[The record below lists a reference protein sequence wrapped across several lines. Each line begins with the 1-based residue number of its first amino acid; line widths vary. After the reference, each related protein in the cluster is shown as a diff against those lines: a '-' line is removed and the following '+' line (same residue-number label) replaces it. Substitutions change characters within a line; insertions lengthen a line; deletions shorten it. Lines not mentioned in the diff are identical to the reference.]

1 MTARIPLVLNGSIIE
16 ELQNGDAFAFTGST
30 SGVISLVPPAVA
42 GTNTVTLPA
51 ATDTLVGK
59 ATTDTLT
66 NKSISGS
73 TNTLSNIANTSLT
86 NSTVTIG
93 STSVAL
99 GATVTTFAGVTLTS
113 PTFTT
118 PALGTPASGI
128 MTNVTGLPISTGV
141 SGLGTNVATALAV
154 NVGTA
159 GAFVVNGGALGTPIS
174 GTVTNLSGTASININ
189 GTVGATTANTGA
201 FTTLS
206 GSSITNTSFGTAGVV
221 TNNASGLLA
230 TVSTLSGTYGGTGVN
245 NGSNTITIAGNLSH
259 TGAFTQTIAATAN
272 TSVTLP
278 TSGTIISS
286 VTALP
291 GAVTGTPSSSNYL
304 RGDGTWS
311 AVTASGVSSFS
322 AGTTGFTPST
332 ATTGAVTLAGTL
344 ATTNGGT
351 GLTSFTSGGVVYASS
366 TSALATGSALTFDGN
381 QLGIG
386 TASGTSNGLKLNS
399 GNSGANYVL
408 YRTSA
413 TGLLTIYGNQ
423 TGFNGLLVTGID
435 GDLATLTST
444 GLGIGTSSPAF
455 KLDVNGEINLADN
468 QGLRS
473 AGALLLRRN
482 ATSHEIRVGSGDT
495 SDYLALYT
503 GGYLGATLDTAGNLG
518 LGVTPSAWGSG
529 SKALQ
534 INSNLSLWSA
544 SSTNNY
550 IYVNAYNDGTND
562 KYVSTAEAA
571 RIRFAG
577 ATTIFNYAASGSANA
592 NITSWQES
600 FRIDTSGN
608 LLVGTTSSKSKTVIQ
623 GQLSVGQTGSASNA
637 AGIYLY
643 ASDALSDNSFLCRV
657 SNGSGTTTWYIGNQA
672 ITTSS
677 DIRLKE
683 NIVDTQR
690 NALEL
695 LGQLRV
701 VDHTWNDPSDQC
713 ENNRNS
719 RGTWMGLIA
728 QEAQPII
735 PWLVNKPTADVDEK
749 GNPQYW
755 HMDYGYS
762 VPLLVKAIQEQQ
774 AIIESLTARLTAL
787 ENK

>member
-1 MTARIPLVLNGSIIE
+1 MTARIPLVLNGTIIE

-286 VTALP
+286 VTALS
-291 GAVTGTPSSSNYL
+291 GAVTGTPSSTTYL
-304 RGDGTWS
+304 RGDGTWATVS
-311 AVTASGVSSFS
+311 ASGSSIS
-322 AGTTGFTPST
+322 NGTSNVTVNSSGGTVTIATAGTT
-332 ATTGAVTLAGTL
+332 AVT
-344 ATTNGGT
+344 
-351 GLTSFTSGGVVYASS
+351 V
-366 TSALATGSALTFDGN
+366 
-381 QLGIG
+381 
-386 TASGTSNGLKLNS
+386 
-399 GNSGANYVL
+399 
-408 YRTSA
+408 
-413 TGLLTIYGNQ
+413 
-423 TGFNGLLVTGID
+423 
-435 GDLATLTST
+435 
-444 GLGIGTSSPAF
+444 
-455 KLDVNGEINLADN
+455 
-468 QGLRS
+468 
-473 AGALLLRRN
+473 
-482 ATSHEIRVGSGDT
+482 DT
-495 SDYLALYT
+495 SQNV
-503 GGYLGATLDTAGNLG
+503 GV
-518 LGVTPSAWGSG
+518 GVTPSAWSG
-529 SKALQ
+529 FRALQ
-534 INSNLSLWSA
+534 VGGATSIWSSISGNSSSFYSNNVYYNGSNRIRLNAGYATEYIQDSSAGSHIWFNAA
-544 SSTNNY
+544 SSTAGSTITFTQAMTLNNSGNLGLATSS
-550 IYVNAYNDGTND
+550 ITPRDT
-562 KYVSTAEAA
+562 
-571 RIRFAG
+571 G
-577 ATTIFNYAASGSANA
+577 ATTFELYGTSSGRAAIKFTNSTSGTTGTDGMFLGYDNNLNFSIVNNEAGA
-592 NITSWQES
+592 IQFATSNTECARFDS
-600 FRIDTSGN
+600 SGN
-608 LLVGTTSSKSKTVIQ
+608 LLVGYTS
-623 GQLSVGQTGSASNA
+623 
-637 AGIYLY
+637 
-643 ASDALSDNSFLCRV
+643 
-657 SNGSGTTTWYIGNQA
+657 SNGSYKLQVNSQIFATSA
-672 ITTSS
+672 IIATSDARYKTNVTPIS
-677 DIRLKE
+677 
-683 NIVDTQR
+683 N
-690 NALEL
+690 
-695 LGQLRV
+695 
-701 VDHTWNDPSDQC
+701 
-713 ENNRNS
+713 
-719 RGTWMGLIA
+719 GLA
-728 QEAQPII
+728 
-735 PWLVNKPTADVDEK
+735 LVNMLNPVSFDWKEHSVHDFDTKNTNVGFLAQDIQKVLKDEIYL
-749 GNPQYW
+749 N
-755 HMDYGYS
+755 S
-762 VPLLVKAIQEQQ
+762 VIRKNETELPDGTKEEFLGLSDSSLIPILVKAIQE
-774 AIIESLTARLTAL
+774 LTTRLTAL

>member
-99 GATVTTFAGVTLTS
+99 GATVTTFVGVTLTS

-311 AVTASGVSSFS
+311 AVAASGVSSFT

-366 TSALATGSALTFDGN
+366 TSALATGSALTFDATN
-381 QLGIG
+381 LSLG
-386 TASGTSNGLKLNS
+386 TV
-399 GNSGANYVL
+399 GAKVNFATTGSATVNYVGG
-408 YRTSA
+408 SA
-413 TGLLTIYGNQ
+413 DGYSLEMVMQRGASQPLKYKQDYGV
-423 TGFNGLLVTGID
+423 GHVW
-435 GDLATLTST
+435 S
-444 GLGIGTSSPAF
+444 
-455 KLDVNGEINLADN
+455 V
-468 QGLRS
+468 
-473 AGALLLRRN
+473 AG
-482 ATSHEIRVGSGDT
+482 
-495 SDYLALYT
+495 SDKM
-503 GGYLGATLDTAGNLG
+503 TLDSAGNLG
-518 LGVTPSAWGSG
+518 LGVTPSASTIAQFEGG
-529 SKALQ
+529 
-534 INSNLSLWSA
+534 SNLLL
-544 SSTNNY
+544 
-550 IYVNAYNDGTND
+550 VGRGNAYLSNNATFNSGFKYINTAAAGQYIISGGVHSWYNAPSGT
-562 KYVSTAEAA
+562 
-571 RIRFAG
+571 AG
-577 ATTIFNYAASGSANA
+577 NA
-592 NITSWQES
+592 IS
-600 FRIDTSGN
+600 FTQAMTLDASGN
-608 LLVGTTSSKSKTVIQ
+608 LLVGKTAASPAVVGFQVLTT
-623 GQLSVGQTGSASNA
+623 GQVNSTLAGSTSATLSYALYSTGAAAYRFYVGMDGTINA
-637 AGIYLY
+637 TSI
-643 ASDALSDNSFLCRV
+643 
-657 SNGSGTTTWYIGNQA
+657 A
-672 ITTSS
+672 ITAIS
-677 DIRLKE
+677 DERLKE
-683 NIVDTQR
+683 NVRDIDTGLSSIMALKPRRFDWKEGKGQDKK
-690 NALEL
+690 NAA
-695 LGQLRV
+695 GF
-701 VDHTWNDPSDQC
+701 
-713 ENNRNS
+713 
-719 RGTWMGLIA
+719 IA
-728 QEAQPII
+728 QEFEDVFPECVSTSKAGGDGIEYKNINHETLI
-735 PWLVNKPTADVDEK
+735 PT
-749 GNPQYW
+749 
-755 HMDYGYS
+755 
-762 VPLLVKAIQEQQ
+762 LVKAIQEQQ
-774 AIIESLTARLTAL
+774 AIIESLKARLDAANL
-787 ENK
+787 

>member
-311 AVTASGVSSFS
+311 AAAASGVSSFT

-351 GLTSFTSGGVVYASS
+351 GLTSFTANGVVYASS
-366 TSALATGSALTFDGN
+366 TSALTTGTALVFDG
-381 QLGIG
+381 
-386 TASGTSNGLKLNS
+386 A
-399 GNSGANYVL
+399 
-408 YRTSA
+408 
-413 TGLLTIYGNQ
+413 
-423 TGFNGLLVTGID
+423 
-435 GDLATLTST
+435 
-444 GLGIGTSSPAF
+444 
-455 KLDVNGEINLADN
+455 
-468 QGLRS
+468 
-473 AGALLLRRN
+473 
-482 ATSHEIRVGSGDT
+482 
-495 SDYLALYT
+495 
-503 GGYLGATLDTAGNLG
+503 NLG
-518 LGVTPSAWGSG
+518 LGVTPFTGWAGGSG
-529 SKALQ
+529 ANTVKAFQ
-534 INSNLSLWSA
+534 IGLYGTVDYNGGGYTNIGSNYYNASGTYKYGASDYATRFSQGSGEFQWYNTPRGTAGNTITFTQAMTLDGSGRLLIGQTTASNS
-544 SSTNNY
+544 
-550 IYVNAYNDGTND
+550 VNGLYFDP
-562 KYVSTAEAA
+562 
-571 RIRFAG
+571 AG
-577 ATTIFNYAASGSANA
+577 GGSANIVHA
-592 NITSWQES
+592 
-600 FRIDTSGN
+600 SGTAS
-608 LLVGTTSSKSKTVIQ
+608 GT
-623 GQLSVGQTGSASNA
+623 GYAFF
-637 AGIYLY
+637 LY
-643 ASDALSDNSFLCRV
+643 AGSSIGSITQ
-657 SNGSGTTTWYIGNQA
+657 SGTTAVLFNV
-672 ITTSS
+672 TS
-677 DIRLKE
+677 DQRLKE
-683 NIVDTQR
+683 NIVDAPDFGNVIDSLQVRSFDWKT
-690 NALEL
+690 
-695 LGQLRV
+695 
-701 VDHTWNDPSDQC
+701 DHTHQ
-713 ENNRNS
+713 RA
-719 RGTWMGLIA
+719 GFIA
-728 QEAQPII
+728 QELVTVAPEAVHQPVD
-735 PWLVNKPTADVDEK
+735 PDDMMAVDYSKLVP
-749 GNPQYW
+749 
-755 HMDYGYS
+755 M
-762 VPLLVKAIQEQQ
+762 LVKEIQ
-774 AIIESLTARLTAL
+774 SLRKRILTL